1 VRLVLL
7 GPPGAGKGTQ
17 AVQIARAFGVPQI
30 ATGDIF
36 RHNVR
41 NETELGRQAKSF
53 MDRGDLVPDDIVIG
67 MVKDRLGQDDA
78 EKGFLLDGFPRTVP
92 QAVALEDFLASENRP
107 LDVVLRFNVPESE
120 VVRRIVNRRSCPN
133 DGSVYH
139 LEFAP
144 PKVEG
149 VCDECGAELI
159 QRKDDTKEVVL
170 HRLEEYHAKT
180 ERLEYFYWERGLL
193 RDVESVGP
201 VEEVTKRTLAL
212 LDDIEGLHD
221 GSGLGDTT
229 DDDDEEATG
238 A

>member
-1 VRLVLL
+1 MRLVLL

-17 AVQIARAFGVPQI
+17 AVHIARAFGIPRI

-36 RHNVR
+36 RENVR
-41 NETELGRQAKSF
+41 SETPLGKEAKSF
-53 MDRGDLVPDDIVIG
+53 MERGDLVPDEVVIG
-67 MVKDRLGQDDA
+67 MVKDRLGNDDA

-92 QAVALEDFLASENRP
+92 QAVALEDFLADVGRP

-120 VVRRIVNRRSCPN
+120 IVRRIVNRRTCPK

-144 PKVEG
+144 PKKEG
-149 VCDECGAELI
+149 ICDECGTPLVH
-159 QRKDDTKEVVL
+159 RKDDTQEVVL

-201 VEEVTKRTLAL
+201 VEDVTRRTLDL
-212 LDDIEGLHD
+212 LDDIEGL
-221 GSGLGDTT
+221 GPA
-229 DDDDEEATG
+229 DDDA
-238 A
+238 

>member
-1 VRLVLL
+1 MRLVLL

-17 AVQIARAFGVPQI
+17 AVHIARAFRVPRI

-36 RHNVR
+36 RENVR
-41 NETELGRQAKSF
+41 NETPLGKEAKAF
-53 MDRGDLVPDDIVIG
+53 MDRGDLVPDEVVIE
-67 MVKDRLGQDDA
+67 MVKDRLSQDDA

-92 QAVALEDFLASENRP
+92 QAVALEDFLANLNRP
-107 LDVVLRFNVPESE
+107 LDVVLRFNVPEAE
-120 VVRRIVNRRSCPN
+120 VVRRIVNRRTCPN

-144 PKVEG
+144 PRKEG
-149 VCDECGAELI
+149 LCDECGTPLVH
-159 QRKDDTKEVVL
+159 RKDDTREVVL
-170 HRLEEYHAKT
+170 HRLQEYHEKT
-180 ERLEYFYWERGLL
+180 ERLEFFYWERGLL

-212 LDDIEGLHD
+212 LDDLDGLADGNGEEG
-221 GSGLGDTT
+221 
-229 DDDDEEATG
+229 A

>member
-17 AVQIARAFGVPQI
+17 AVHIARAFEVPRI

-36 RHNVR
+36 RENVR
-41 NETELGRQAKSF
+41 NETKLGQEAKAY
-53 MDRGDLVPDDIVIG
+53 MDRGDLVPDDVVIK
-67 MVKDRLGQDDA
+67 MVQDRLGQDDA

-92 QAVALEDFLASENRP
+92 QAVALEDFLADLSRP

-120 VVRRIVNRRSCPN
+120 VVRRIVNRRTCPK
-133 DGSVYH
+133 DDSVYH

-144 PKVEG
+144 PRKTG
-149 VCDECGAELI
+149 LCDECGTPLVH
-159 QRKDDTKEVVL
+159 RKDDTEEVVL
-170 HRLEEYHAKT
+170 HRLQEYHSKT

-201 VEEVTKRTLAL
+201 VEEVTRRTLSV
-212 LDDIEGLHD
+212 LDDLEGLND
-221 GSGLGDTT
+221 PV
-229 DDDDEEATG
+229 AT
-238 A
+238 